1 MRPEQRHNMSPLFDS
16 WQSSMKFALVTD
28 AWMPQVN
35 GVVRTWM
42 EVVDEMEE
50 LGHRVLVIHPGL
62 FRSVAVPNYPEIRL
76 AVFAGEKVA
85 SMLDD
90 FRPDAIHAATEGPLG
105 IACRTFCLER
115 KLPFTTSYHTQY
127 PQYLSIYY
135 RVPVEITLACLRW
148 FHHPAARTLVPT
160 LSVARELRSKG
171 FRNTVVWS
179 RGVDAQLF
187 RPREKR
193 TLQLPRPIFLT
204 ASRIAP
210 EKNIEAF
217 LSLDLPGSKVVVGDG
232 PARAD
237 LERRY
242 PYALWTGFQHGEDL
256 ARLYADADVFV
267 FPSRTDTF
275 GVTMLEA
282 NACGVPVAAYPVTG
296 PIDVVRQQVTGVL
309 DTDLRAACISA
320 LALDRQSCVDYA
332 RTFSWENCARTVVA
346 SAAMIRRSRR
356 VEMREPAYAS

>member
-193 TLQLPRPIFLT
+193 TLQRISRRFFPSTFPAAKWSSAMAPHEPIWSGGIHTLSGRVFNTARTWRASMPMPMSLCSPAEPT
-204 ASRIAP
+204 HSASRC
-210 EKNIEAF
+210 
-217 LSLDLPGSKVVVGDG
+217 SKPM
-232 PARAD
+232 PAG
-237 LERRY
+237 Y
-242 PYALWTGFQHGEDL
+242 PWPL
-256 ARLYADADVFV
+256 
-267 FPSRTDTF
+267 
-275 GVTMLEA
+275 
-282 NACGVPVAAYPVTG
+282 
-296 PIDVVRQQVTGVL
+296 
-309 DTDLRAACISA
+309 
-320 LALDRQSCVDYA
+320 
-332 RTFSWENCARTVVA
+332 
-346 SAAMIRRSRR
+346 IR
-356 VEMREPAYAS
+356 